1 MFSLYSVVCEAG
13 AYAMF
18 GAAVAGVPPDDGRR
32 GGTGVVVD
40 AGPVDGTDA
49 GVRQPPA
56 ARDAVVGASPQKPVA
71 WTPSPDGIVTY
82 HGGCAVT
89 QLTCLD
95 WPIRPAIPR
104 LRRKTHSP
112 DE

>member
-1 MFSLYSVVCEAG
+1 MKSFLLGPPLVMKLSRTVAAPWWPHYGSSRKELNRTSPRLTPMFSLYSVVCEAG
-13 AYAMF
+13 ACAMF

-56 ARDAVVGASPQKPVA
+56 ARDAVVGASP
-71 WTPSPDGIVTY
+71 
-82 HGGCAVT
+82 
-89 QLTCLD
+89 
-95 WPIRPAIPR
+95 
-104 LRRKTHSP
+104 
-112 DE
+112 